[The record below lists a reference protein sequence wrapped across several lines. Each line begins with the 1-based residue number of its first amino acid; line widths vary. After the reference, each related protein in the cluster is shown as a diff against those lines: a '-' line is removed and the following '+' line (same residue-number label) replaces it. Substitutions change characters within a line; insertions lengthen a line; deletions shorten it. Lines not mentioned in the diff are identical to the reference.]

1 MKFVF
6 AAMPALLLAGAAVA
20 QGESRPDPRDSR
32 TKTPPVGYRSAFE
45 DYRRFA
51 EAELRDWRR
60 SNEEVGKP
68 PAKPQ
73 PGKPGASGHGSH
85 HK

>member
-1 MKFVF
+1 MRYIFV
-6 AAMPALLLAGAAVA
+6 ALLAAGSAFA
-20 QGESRPDPRDSR
+20 QGERQPGPSDPRMKS
-32 TKTPPVGYRSAFE
+32 PPVEYRSAFE
-45 DYRRFA
+45 GYRPYA

-60 SNEEVGKP
+60 ANEEVGKP

-73 PGKPGASGHGSH
+73 PGTSGHGSH

>member
-1 MKFVF
+1 MRFTFV
-6 AAMPALLLAGAAVA
+6 ALLAAGTAFA
-20 QGESRPDPRDSR
+20 QAERQPDPRNPQ
-32 TKTPPVGYRSAFE
+32 TKSPPVGYRSAFE
-45 DYRRFA
+45 DR
-51 EAELRDWRR
+51 W
-60 SNEEVGKP
+60 NEEVGKP

>member
-1 MKFVF
+1 MRTFLVL
-6 AAMPALLLAGAAVA
+6 MPALALAGTAAA
-20 QGESRPDPRDSR
+20 QDPKDPRA
-32 TKTPPVGYRSAFE
+32 KTPPVEYRSAFE
-45 DYRRFA
+45 DYRPYA
-51 EAELRDWRR
+51 ETELRDWRR
-60 SNEEVGKP
+60 SNDEVAKP